1 MINVAIPSWS
11 KKHPFDVTA
20 TNDKLVIYD
29 KYTKLVTKFVQIT
42 SNLRFIIVI
51 RNGFDVC
58 WGTLGTSIFGNSSS
72 VASNTRSRL
81 PSRLSFRF
89 LCLWLYQS
97 LHILKHSEKI
107 EMSFCVPFFSFPKS
121 FFLFFFRGF
130 NIIVIIMSIFFI
142 VFPFLLNFVLFS
154 TLFNHHLLLTDV
166 LYLLKNNFL
175 DLRAFLRSTRLFHKQ
190 HYIPAQTQRCLSSEP
205 IWVSQK

>member
-1 MINVAIPSWS
+1 MYAEAPWVLVSSETQVQSQVILDPEYLPDYLSGSYDYGFINLLIFLNTL
-11 KKHPFDVTA
+11 KKSRCRFA
-20 TNDKLVIYD
+20 YL
-29 KYTKLVTKFVQIT
+29 FV
-42 SNLRFIIVI
+42 
-51 RNGFDVC
+51 
-58 WGTLGTSIFGNSSS
+58 
-72 VASNTRSRL
+72 
-81 PSRLSFRF
+81 
-89 LCLWLYQS
+89 
-97 LHILKHSEKI
+97 
-107 EMSFCVPFFSFPKS
+107 SFPKS

-130 NIIVIIMSIFFI
+130 NIIVIIMSVFFI

-166 LYLLKNNFL
+166 LFLLKNNFL